1 MLHSIFTAQDL
12 FNSKFT
18 PSWVYDGIFQP
29 SICKGF
35 CWAVGFREC
44 IITCETNGLKN
55 AQLLVCWSFCR
66 SRFGYRVPPR
76 MQSLQLQGLG
86 WDFAR
91 NVSRHPVGHWHG
103 RGPHPYGIHMKRET
117 IWVVEKENL
126 GLFGLYLAN
135 DIFPVQQWYYHSNP
149 GSTWPMG

>member
-55 AQLLVCWSFCR
+55 AQLLVCWRFCR
-66 SRFGYRVPPR
+66 SRFGYGVPPR

-86 WDFAR
+86 WDFGR

-103 RGPHPYGIHMKRET
+103 RGPHPWDPYETRNHLSSGKRKPRVV
-117 IWVVEKENL
+117 WVI
-126 GLFGLYLAN
+126 FGK
-135 DIFPVQQWYYHSNP
+135 WYFSC
-149 GSTWPMG
+149 STMVLS